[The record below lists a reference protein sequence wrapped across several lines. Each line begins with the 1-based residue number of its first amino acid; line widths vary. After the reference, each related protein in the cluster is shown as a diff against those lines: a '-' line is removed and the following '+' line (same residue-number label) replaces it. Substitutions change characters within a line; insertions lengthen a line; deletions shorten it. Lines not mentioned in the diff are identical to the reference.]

1 MLDFRN
7 TNTLWA
13 SVLVETLARLGLKT
27 AVISPGSRSTPLTV
41 AFASHPQLQAIPILD
56 ERSASFFALGVAKA
70 SGQPT
75 VLVCTSGTAGANYFP
90 ALIEAYESE
99 IPLIVL
105 TADRPPE
112 LRGCASGQ
120 TIDQQKLFGRYVRH
134 YLEAALPE
142 TTVEQLCYLR
152 QVTAHAWRS
161 CCWPVP
167 GPVHLNLPFRDPLA
181 PVPTGAAAD
190 LAEVIDDQF
199 FDHLELLSAPA
210 LRAQQGSELEPTAL
224 SKLGQTERGLIIAGP
239 AHPPD
244 PQAYCRA
251 IATLSRLLGW
261 PVLADGLSPLRN
273 HASLNPHL
281 ITSYD
286 LLLRHD
292 HHAQALAAHQVLQL
306 GALPTSK
313 VLRQWLQQTDPLRWI
328 VDVRDRNK
336 DPLHGRALAVPWSLA
351 ALVAALDTSP
361 SESLRTISPY
371 GQAWLERDASA
382 RQRLAAQLTLLPELF
397 EGKLSWQLPQLLPP
411 ETPLVIA
418 NSMPVRDI
426 EWFLPLNDTGLRPYC
441 SRGAN
446 GIDGTLSTAMGV
458 AQNFGRAVLLTGDL
472 ALLHDSNGLLNA
484 SQRDF
489 HLTILLINNQGGG
502 IFETLPIAA
511 FEPPFEAFF
520 AMPQT
525 VDFAALAAAHNV
537 EYARISSWLLLQ
549 EQLAT
554 LPDQGIRL
562 LELRCDRK
570 FDAQFRTSLLTAIG
584 DFES

>member
-41 AFASHPQLQAIPILD
+41 AFARHPQLQAMPILD

-75 VLVCTSGTAGANYFP
+75 VLICTSGTAGANYFP

-112 LRGCASGQ
+112 LRDCASGQ
-120 TIDQQKLFGRYVRH
+120 TIDQQKLFGRYVRS
-134 YLEAALPE
+134 YFDMALPE
-142 TTVEQLCYLR
+142 ATVEQLRYLR
-152 QVTAHAWRS
+152 QVMAHAWRS

-181 PVPTGAAAD
+181 PLPTGAAVD
-190 LAEVIDDQF
+190 LTGVIDDPF
-199 FDHLELLSAPA
+199 FEHLERLSAEA
-210 LRAQQGSELEPTAL
+210 SLVQQGGELEPIAL
-224 SKLGQTERGLIIAGP
+224 SGLGQTERGLIIAGP
-239 AHPPD
+239 AQPPD

-251 IATLSRLLGW
+251 IVTLARTLAW

-273 HASLNPHL
+273 DASLNPYL
-281 ITSYD
+281 VTSYD
-286 LLLRHD
+286 LLLRHE
-292 HHAQALAAHQVLQL
+292 HHAQALVAQQVLQL

-313 VLRQWLQQTDPLRWI
+313 VLRQWLQQTDPLRWV
-328 VDVRDRNK
+328 VDTRDRNK
-336 DPLHGRALAVPWSLA
+336 DPLHGRAIAVPWSLSALTA
-351 ALVAALDTSP
+351 ALTASLSESP
-361 SESLRTISPY
+361 SPISPY
-371 GQAWLERDASA
+371 GKTWLERDAIA
-382 RQRLAAQLTLLPELF
+382 RQRLATQLAPLPDLF

-426 EWFLPLNDTGLRPYC
+426 EWFLPLNDMGLRPYF

-458 AQNFGRAVLLTGDL
+458 AQNFGQAVLLTGDL
-472 ALLHDSNGLLNA
+472 ALLHDSNGFLNA

-502 IFETLPIAA
+502 IFETLPISQ

-520 AMPQT
+520 ATPQT
-525 VDFAALAAAHNV
+525 VDFAALAAAHGV
-537 EYARISSWLLLQ
+537 EYAPVSSWPFLQ
-549 EQLAT
+549 EQLAA
-554 LPDQGIRL
+554 LPEQGIRL
-562 LELRCDRK
+562 LELKCDRK
-570 FDAQFRTSLLTAIG
+570 LDAQFRASLLQAIG
-584 DFES
+584 DFDV

>member
-27 AVISPGSRSTPLTV
+27 AVISPGSRSTPLTM
-41 AFASHPQLQAIPILD
+41 AFASHPQLQAMPILD

-70 SGQPT
+70 SDQPT

-112 LRGCASGQ
+112 LRDCASGQ
-120 TIDQQKLFGRYVRH
+120 TIDQQKLFGRYVRR
-134 YLEAALPE
+134 YLEVALPE
-142 TTVEQLCYLR
+142 ATVEQLRYLR
-152 QVTAHAWRS
+152 QVTAHAWHS

-181 PVPTGAAAD
+181 PVPTGAAAN
-190 LAEVIDDQF
+190 LAGVIDDQF

-210 LRAQQGSELEPTAL
+210 LRAQQGSELEPIAL

-251 IATLSRLLGW
+251 IATLSKLLGW

-292 HHAQALAAHQVLQL
+292 HHAQVLAAQQVLQL

-313 VLRQWLQQTDPLRWI
+313 VLRQWLQQTDPLRW
-328 VDVRDRNK
+328 VMDTHDRNK
-336 DPLHGRALAVPWSLA
+336 DPLHGRAIAVSWSLS
-351 ALVAALDTSP
+351 ALVAALTASP
-361 SESLRTISPY
+361 LEPRRAISSY
-371 GQAWLERDASA
+371 GKAWRARDASA
-382 RQRLAAQLTLLPELF
+382 QQRLAAQLAPLPELF

-426 EWFLPLNDTGLRPYC
+426 EWFLPPNDTGLRPYF

-472 ALLHDSNGLLNA
+472 AFLHDSNGLLNA

-511 FEPPFEAFF
+511 FEPPFETFF
-520 AMPQT
+520 ATPQT
-525 VDFAALAAAHNV
+525 VNFAALAAAHNV
-537 EYARISSWLLLQ
+537 EYARVSSWLLLQ

-584 DFES
+584 NFEL

>member
-41 AFASHPQLQAIPILD
+41 AFASHPQLRALPILD

-90 ALIEAYESE
+90 ALIEAYENE

-112 LRGCASGQ
+112 LRDCASGQ
-120 TIDQQKLFGRYVRH
+120 TIDQQKLFGRYVRR
-134 YLEAALPE
+134 YLEVALPE
-142 TTVEQLCYLR
+142 ATVGQLCYLR
-152 QVTAHAWRS
+152 QITAHAWRS
-161 CCWPVP
+161 CGWPVP

-181 PVPTGAAAD
+181 PVPAGAAAE
-190 LAEVIDDQF
+190 LAGIIDNRF
-199 FDHLELLSAPA
+199 FDHLELLSATA
-210 LRAQQGSELEPTAL
+210 SWAQQGSELEPIARST
-224 SKLGQTERGLIIAGP
+224 LGQTERGLIIAGP
-239 AHPPD
+239 AQPPD
-244 PQAYCRA
+244 PPAYCQA
-251 IATLSRLLGW
+251 IATLSQLLGW

-292 HHAQALAAHQVLQL
+292 YHAQALAAQQVLQL
-306 GALPTSK
+306 GTLPTSK

-426 EWFLPLNDTGLRPYC
+426 EWFLPLNDTGLRPYF

-472 ALLHDSNGLLNA
+472 AFLHDSNGLLNA

-520 AMPQT
+520 ATPQT
-525 VDFAALAAAHNV
+525 VNFAALAAAHNV
-537 EYARISSWLLLQ
+537 EYARVSSWLLLQ

-562 LELRCDRK
+562 LELQCDRK
-570 FDAQFRTSLLTAIG
+570 FDAQFRTSLLTVIG
-584 DFES
+584 NFEI

>member
-27 AVISPGSRSTPLTV
+27 VVISPGSRSTPLTV
-41 AFASHPQLQAIPILD
+41 AFANHPRLRAIPILD

-70 SGQPT
+70 SGRPT

-112 LRGCASGQ
+112 LRDCASGQ
-120 TIDQQKLFGRYVRH
+120 TIDQQKLFGRYVRS
-134 YLEAALPE
+134 YFDVALPE
-142 TTVEQLCYLR
+142 ATVEQLRYLR

-161 CCWPVP
+161 CRWPVP

-181 PVPTGAAAD
+181 PIPTGNAVD
-190 LAEVIDDQF
+190 LTEVIDDRF
-199 FDHLELLSAPA
+199 FVHLTA
-210 LRAQQGSELEPTAL
+210 LPVETSLAQQSSELEAIAL
-224 SKLGQTERGLIIAGP
+224 SRLGQTEQGLIIAGP
-239 AHPPD
+239 AQ
-244 PQAYCRA
+244 PQAPQVYCRE
-251 IATLSRLLGW
+251 IATLSKTLGW

-273 HASLNPHL
+273 YASLNPYL
-281 ITSYD
+281 VTSYD

-292 HHAQALAAHQVLQL
+292 HHAQALEAQQVLQL

-313 VLRQWLQQTDPLRWI
+313 VLRQWLQQTDPLRW
-328 VDVRDRNK
+328 VMDARDRNK
-336 DPLHGRALAVPWSLA
+336 DPLHGRVIAVPWSLS
-351 ALVAALDTSP
+351 ALIEALTVSP
-361 SESLRTISPY
+361 SESPSPISAY
-371 GQAWLERDASA
+371 GKTWLERDAIA
-382 RQRLAAQLTLLPELF
+382 RQRLATQLDPLPELF
-397 EGKLSWQLPQLLPP
+397 EGKLSWQLPQLLPA

-426 EWFLPLNDTGLRPYC
+426 EWFLPLNDTGLRPYV

-458 AQNFGRAVLLTGDL
+458 AQSFGRAILLTGDL
-472 ALLHDSNGLLNA
+472 ALLHDSNGFLNA
-484 SQRDF
+484 RQRDF

-502 IFETLPIAA
+502 IFETLPIAQ

-520 AMPQT
+520 ATPQQ
-525 VDFAALAAAHNV
+525 VDFAALAAAHGI
-537 EYARISSWLLLQ
+537 EYAPVSSWQFLQ

-554 LPDQGIRL
+554 LPERGIRL

-570 FDAQFRTSLLTAIG
+570 FDAQLRTSLLQSIG
-584 DFES
+584 DFEV

>member
-41 AFASHPQLQAIPILD
+41 AFASHPQLRALPILD

-90 ALIEAYESE
+90 ALIEAYENE

-112 LRGCASGQ
+112 LRDCASGQ
-120 TIDQQKLFGRYVRH
+120 TIDQQKLFGRYVRR
-134 YLEAALPE
+134 YLEVALPE
-142 TTVEQLCYLR
+142 ATVGQLCYLR
-152 QVTAHAWRS
+152 QITAHAWRS
-161 CCWPVP
+161 CGWPVP

-181 PVPTGAAAD
+181 PVPAGAAAE
-190 LAEVIDDQF
+190 LAGIIDNRF
-199 FDHLELLSAPA
+199 FDHLELLSATA
-210 LRAQQGSELEPTAL
+210 SWAQQGSELEPIARST
-224 SKLGQTERGLIIAGP
+224 LGQTERGLIIAGP
-239 AHPPD
+239 AQPPD
-244 PQAYCRA
+244 PPAYCQA
-251 IATLSRLLGW
+251 IATLSQLLGW

-292 HHAQALAAHQVLQL
+292 YHAQALAAQQVLQL
-306 GALPTSK
+306 GTLPTSK

-328 VDVRDRNK
+328 VEARDRNK
-336 DPLHGRALAVPWSLA
+336 DPLHGRAIAVPWSLA
-351 ALVAALDTSP
+351 TLVAALATVP
-361 SESLRTISPY
+361 SESLRAISSY
-371 GQAWLERDASA
+371 SQTWLERDVIA
-382 RQRLAAQLTLLPELF
+382 RQRLAAQLAPLPELF
-397 EGKLSWQLPQLLPP
+397 EGKLSWQLPRLLPP
-411 ETPLVIA
+411 GTPLVIA

-426 EWFLPLNDTGLRPYC
+426 EWFLPLNDTGLRPYF

-520 AMPQT
+520 AMPQQ

-537 EYARISSWLLLQ
+537 EYVRVASWRCLQ

-554 LPDQGIRL
+554 LPEQGIRL

-584 DFES
+584 DFEL

>member
-41 AFASHPQLQAIPILD
+41 AFASHPQLRALPILD

-90 ALIEAYESE
+90 ALIEAYENE
-99 IPLIVL
+99 IPLNVL

-112 LRGCASGQ
+112 LRDCASGQ
-120 TIDQQKLFGRYVRH
+120 TIDQQKLFGRYVRR
-134 YLEAALPE
+134 YLEVALPE
-142 TTVEQLCYLR
+142 ATVGQLCYLR
-152 QVTAHAWRS
+152 QITAHAWRS
-161 CCWPVP
+161 CRCPVP

-181 PVPTGAAAD
+181 PVPAGTAAD
-190 LAEVIDDQF
+190 LAGIIDDQF
-199 FDHLELLSAPA
+199 FDHLELLSATV
-210 LRAQQGSELEPTAL
+210 LQAQQGSELEPIAL
-224 SKLGQTERGLIIAGP
+224 STLGQTERGLIIAGP
-239 AHPPD
+239 AQPPD
-244 PQAYCRA
+244 PPAYCQA
-251 IATLSRLLGW
+251 IATLSQLLGW

-292 HHAQALAAHQVLQL
+292 YHAQALAAQQVLQL
-306 GALPTSK
+306 GTLPTSK

-426 EWFLPLNDTGLRPYC
+426 EWFLPLNDTGLRPYF

-472 ALLHDSNGLLNA
+472 AFLHDSNGLLNA

-520 AMPQT
+520 ATPQT
-525 VDFAALAAAHNV
+525 VNFAALAAAHNV
-537 EYARISSWLLLQ
+537 EYARVSSWLLLQ

-562 LELRCDRK
+562 LELQCDRK
-570 FDAQFRTSLLTAIG
+570 FDAQFRTSLLTVIG
-584 DFES
+584 NFEI

>member
-41 AFASHPQLQAIPILD
+41 AFASHPQLRALPILD

-112 LRGCASGQ
+112 LRDCASGQ
-120 TIDQQKLFGRYVRH
+120 TIDQQKLFGRYVRR
-134 YLEAALPE
+134 YLEVALPE
-142 TTVEQLCYLR
+142 ATVEQLCYLR
-152 QVTAHAWRS
+152 QITAHAWRS
-161 CCWPVP
+161 CGWPVP

-181 PVPTGAAAD
+181 PVPAGAAAE
-190 LAEVIDDQF
+190 LAGIIDNRF
-199 FDHLELLSAPA
+199 FDHLELLSATA
-210 LRAQQGSELEPTAL
+210 SWAQQGSELEPIARST
-224 SKLGQTERGLIIAGP
+224 LGQTERGLIIAGP
-239 AHPPD
+239 AQPPD
-244 PQAYCRA
+244 PPAYCQA
-251 IATLSRLLGW
+251 IATLSQLLGW

-292 HHAQALAAHQVLQL
+292 YHAQALAAQQVLQL
-306 GALPTSK
+306 GTLPTSK

-328 VDVRDRNK
+328 VEARDRNK
-336 DPLHGRALAVPWSLA
+336 DPLHGRAIAVPWSLA
-351 ALVAALDTSP
+351 TLVAALATVP
-361 SESLRTISPY
+361 SESLRAISSY
-371 GQAWLERDASA
+371 GQTWLERDAIA
-382 RQRLAAQLTLLPELF
+382 RQRLAAQLAPLPELF
-397 EGKLSWQLPQLLPP
+397 EGKLSWQLPRLLPP
-411 ETPLVIA
+411 GTPLVIA

-426 EWFLPLNDTGLRPYC
+426 EWFLPLNDTGLRPYF

-520 AMPQT
+520 AMPQQ

-537 EYARISSWLLLQ
+537 EYVRVASWRCLQ

-554 LPDQGIRL
+554 LPEQGIRL

-584 DFES
+584 DFEL